1 MFSIFGAGKSQV
13 KIYVPNRQSY
23 KIVCTVLKLLIQLWI
38 LQIVLSYMYIKVSS
52 VYIIMLIL
60 NHLPPPIV
68 KYSWAGYLCVQ
79 ALRYGPFQKQIA
91 RQAYLQRLF
100 IVWCLT
106 HLRDTMSCRRGLLF
120 NLCALTQLLNS
131 MPCSRHYD
139 AHITRER
146 CLYGTETLILN

>member
-1 MFSIFGAGKSQV
+1 MFSIFGAGES
-13 KIYVPNRQSY
+13 KIEIQSGNLRPKQTIIQNCLY
-23 KIVCTVLKLLIQLWI
+23 CLKIVNS
-38 LQIVLSYMYIKVSS
+38 IVDSSNSLSYMYIKVSS

-91 RQAYLQRLF
+91 RYLQRLF

-106 HLRDTMSCRRGLLF
+106 HLRDTMRRRQMLLEKSPPSHSRLIDCF
-120 NLCALTQLLNS
+120 STCA
-131 MPCSRHYD
+131 R
-139 AHITRER
+139 
-146 CLYGTETLILN
+146 

>member
-1 MFSIFGAGKSQV
+1 M
-13 KIYVPNRQSY
+13 YCL
-23 KIVCTVLKLLIQLWI
+23 KIVHS
-38 LQIVLSYMYIKVSS
+38 IVDSSNSLSYMYIKVSS
-52 VYIIMLIL
+52 VNIIMLIL

-91 RQAYLQRLF
+91 RYLQRLF

-106 HLRDTMSCRRGLLF
+106 HLRDTMRRRQMLLEKSPPLPLPPCRLLF

-146 CLYGTETLILN
+146 CLCGTETLILN